1 MKNIYLKL
9 NNFFLIIFFLSINL
23 EANLNKSEQN
33 FVDVFYSYGECN
45 NSYHKFINSDKKIKQ
60 YLFNE
65 ETKDDFEIQ
74 DLSEFDLNFFKKKIL
89 SYCNPSEI
97 LKDAELDLKK
107 ILTSDSFNKG
117 FLLSTHLHNLFIAMA
132 LDNNADIREKYNVI
146 SYTLGSILKTYD
158 SLNINN
164 NWTFSIITLYN
175 LIDVGSLSE
184 FSDFYDE
191 DYQNLNY
198 QNFLFYDAVESIIL
212 QSINPSIS

>member
-74 DLSEFDLNFFKKKIL
+74 DLSEFDLNFFKKKII

-107 ILTSDSFNKG
+107 F
-117 FLLSTHLHNLFIAMA
+117 
-132 LDNNADIREKYNVI
+132 
-146 SYTLGSILKTYD
+146 
-158 SLNINN
+158 
-164 NWTFSIITLYN
+164 
-175 LIDVGSLSE
+175 
-184 FSDFYDE
+184 
-191 DYQNLNY
+191 
-198 QNFLFYDAVESIIL
+198 
-212 QSINPSIS
+212 